1 MNNGCNKF
9 VIIYE
14 LIMAAVVPCTR
25 SLMDRTEAS
34 DAFNA
39 GSIPVGCI
47 LFIVVV
53 KGVFMDKT
61 NLNENAGDGKQKFQ
75 AQISRIVQMCKESK
89 KVLIIIAVFLM
100 IIIAA
105 LAVITFSE
113 KKEEVVATTEAEVAA
128 EEDVVVVPEEALEKD
143 AYAEVNNLIKQY
155 YQALV
160 DGDMAT
166 IKNIK
171 NYVDEEEELKIVKK
185 SEFIESYPTIIVHTK
200 KGPEEGSFVAY
211 VQYEVKFIDI
221 DNTAPGLN
229 TLYICTKED
238 GSYYINAG
246 ELEGS
251 TVEYLKTISVQN
263 DVVDLFNTVQVAYN
277 DIKAQ
282 DEKLSAFLDELPNLL
297 AEAVS
302 EAIVEQEEAEAA
314 ANPTEEEE
322 EPEVVLVVT
331 KVKTTD
337 VVNVRSSDS
346 VEADRLGSTSNG
358 QVLELVE
365 ERLNGW
371 SKVIF
376 EGKEGFIKT
385 EFLTPEE
392 TEMQLSTEVSEGT
405 NVESME
411 SADNTANTDN
421 NYPKKGKVT
430 DSVNIRKTSSTE
442 ADVVGILSKG
452 TAIEILEELG
462 NGWTKISHA
471 NGPAFVKSDFVEVDS
486 PNASNGTTSGQQTAA
501 TKKGKVIDT
510 VNVRKDSS
518 IEATVVGILNKGTAI
533 EVIEQMDN
541 GWTKIK
547 HTDGEAYIKSDFV
560 EVQ

>member
-1 MNNGCNKF
+1 M
-9 VIIYE
+9 
-14 LIMAAVVPCTR
+14 
-25 SLMDRTEAS
+25 
-34 DAFNA
+34 
-39 GSIPVGCI
+39 
-47 LFIVVV
+47 
-53 KGVFMDKT
+53 
-61 NLNENAGDGKQKFQ
+61 ENFD
-75 AQISRIVQMCKESK
+75 
-89 KVLIIIAVFLM
+89 
-100 IIIAA
+100 
-105 LAVITFSE
+105 
-113 KKEEVVATTEAEVAA
+113 
-128 EEDVVVVPEEALEKD
+128 
-143 AYAEVNNLIKQY
+143 
-155 YQALV
+155 
-160 DGDMAT
+160 
-166 IKNIK
+166 
-171 NYVDEEEELKIVKK
+171 
-185 SEFIESYPTIIVHTK
+185 
-200 KGPEEGSFVAY
+200 
-211 VQYEVKFIDI
+211 KFIDI
-221 DNTAPGLN
+221 ENTAPGLN

-238 GSYYINAG
+238 GSYYINAS

-302 EAIVEQEEAEAA
+302 EAIVEQEAAEAA
-314 ANPTEEEE
+314 ANPVEE

-346 VEADRLGSTSNG
+346 IEADRLGSTSNG

-392 TEMQLSTEVSEGT
+392 TEMQLSTEVPEGT
-405 NVESME
+405 NVDSVENVDSID
-411 SADNTANTDN
+411 S

-430 DSVNIRKTSSTE
+430 DSVNVRKTSSTE
-442 ADVVGILSKG
+442 ADIVGILTKG
-452 TAIEILEELG
+452 TAIEILEELN
-462 NGWTKISHA
+462 NGWTKISHT
-471 NGPAFVKSDFVEVDS
+471 NGPAFVKSDFVKVDS
-486 PNASNGTTSGQQTAA
+486 VNTGNGATSGQQAVAA
-501 TKKGKVIDT
+501 KKGKVIDT

-518 IEATVVGILNKGTAI
+518 IEATIVGILNKGTAI
-533 EVIEQMDN
+533 DVIEQLDN

-547 HTDGEAYIKSDFV
+547 HADGEAYVKSDFV